1 MLSLEIEKLASY
13 PRAMVIRKLEAGDD
27 MVAASILAKLEHDRL
42 RAQLPFLPER
52 GAGDFRGR
60 IEWMLREGIVLGSFE
75 SDNPSKGSLAAF
87 LGGFVIEDFRNLGP
101 GAFCPDWC
109 HGAADPALAFR
120 AYRELYRALAPAW
133 RLEGASIHAACAYAT
148 DREAIDAFGLTGFG
162 RIMMDA
168 CSPTSRVVSSLAR
181 LGSRAK
187 TPNGLRIRRALISDA
202 PSLAEL
208 DAGLALHIAAS
219 PVLMPR
225 TRGRDEAEWLEWL
238 SVEDAVAFVAEAA
251 AAAAGR
257 GALLGFM
264 KAEAPQFDVSYVVHG
279 GDTLA
284 IDGLFV
290 PPEERGRGIAAS
302 LLAAMAGEAS
312 AAGKGLMSVDC
323 ETMNPE
329 AYAFW
334 PRFFE
339 PLAWGFE
346 RRT

>member
-1 MLSLEIEKLASY
+1 
-13 PRAMVIRKLEAGDD
+13 

-42 RAQLPFLPER
+42 RAELPFLPER
-52 GAGDFRGR
+52 SAGDFRGR

-75 SDNPSKGSLAAF
+75 GDEPSKLVLAAF
-87 LGGFVIEDFRNLGP
+87 LGGFVIGDFRNLGP

-148 DREAIDAFGLTGFG
+148 DREAIDAFSLTGFG

-168 CSPTSRVVSSLAR
+168 CSPTSRVASSLAR

-187 TPNGLRIRRALISDA
+187 APKGLRIRRALISDA

-219 PVLMPR
+219 PILMPR
-225 TRGRDEAEWLEWL
+225 TRGRDEAQWREWL
-238 SVEDAVAFVAEAA
+238 SGEGAVAFVAEAA
-251 AAAAGR
+251 AEASAADAPGAAGR

-264 KAEAPQFDVSYVVHG
+264 KAEAPQFDVSYAVHG

-290 PPEERGRGIAAS
+290 LPEERGRGIAAS